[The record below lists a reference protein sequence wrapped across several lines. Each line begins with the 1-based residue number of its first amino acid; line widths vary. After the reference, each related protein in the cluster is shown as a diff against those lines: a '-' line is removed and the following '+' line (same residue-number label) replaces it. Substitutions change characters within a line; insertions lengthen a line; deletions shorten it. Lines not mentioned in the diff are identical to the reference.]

1 MFLITVVLI
10 KITSSLYFHDWA
22 DDLSSR
28 IHLIHLNGISSVDQ
42 SSLSTKWPRQFS
54 YSKTFQ
60 YPDSSNTT
68 NLSLENEVNPSLIVF
83 FYNNVLMSSLKI
95 IYSTL
100 PHHHFLLITF
110 FCWSFPIFLTFLFS
124 AGHILSSPCMVFW
137 LYELFIL
144 PYFFFSPYLVIVNF
158 PLHHLIG
165 ISFLSSVYILSGFLC
180 S

>member
-28 IHLIHLNGISSVDQ
+28 VHLIHLNGISSVDQ

-83 FYNNVLMSSLKI
+83 FITMFSCRRLK
-95 IYSTL
+95 
-100 PHHHFLLITF
+100 
-110 FCWSFPIFLTFLFS
+110 SFIQHCHTTIFYWLLFS
-124 AGHILSSPCMVFW
+124 VDLSQFSW
-137 LYELFIL
+137 H
-144 PYFFFSPYLVIVNF
+144 FFSPQATFYLLHAWFFDSTNF
-158 PLHHLIG
+158 LYFHTF
-165 ISFLSSVYILSGFLC
+165 SFLLTWSL
-180 S
+180 